1 MDTAEADISDAV
13 MAGEN
18 TILIRVSSSLRNIAR
33 TVPTVWWLG
42 NTEGEDFYTEA
53 AEYGMT
59 GKTYITF

>member
-1 MDTAEADISDAV
+1 

-59 GKTYITF
+59 GKTYIIF